1 MRLTGQIRREE
12 GIKTPLQI
20 NSTYK
25 PIEQNH
31 RRFNP
36 LRISKRLQSALPYA
50 SKLKA
55 MKPQHR
61 TTYLQ
66 KRAVVMDPEEK
77 KASALIQSMRALR
90 RDQTARRKEK
100 QELRRAKHRKA
111 VQEEEEKAIQKKKLA
126 KKEYFQ
132 GPGKKR
138 QSDPS
143 EDGRSRKRSRANSD
157 S

>member
-1 MRLTGQIRREE
+1 MRLTGQIRRDE
-12 GIKTPLQI
+12 GLKTPLQV

-25 PIEQNH
+25 PVEHSH

-36 LRISKRLQSALPYA
+36 LRISKKLQSALPYA
-50 SKLKA
+50 SKLRA

-61 TTYLQ
+61 PTYLQ

-90 RDQTARRKEK
+90 KEQTARRKEK
-100 QELRRAKHRKA
+100 KEQQRAKHRKA
-111 VQEEEEKAIQKKKLA
+111 VQEQEEKTMEKRKSA
-126 KKEYFQ
+126 KKAHLQ
-132 GPGKKR
+132 SVTRKR
-138 QSDPS
+138 QADTA
-143 EDGRSRKRSRANSD
+143 EEGRNHKRPRANS